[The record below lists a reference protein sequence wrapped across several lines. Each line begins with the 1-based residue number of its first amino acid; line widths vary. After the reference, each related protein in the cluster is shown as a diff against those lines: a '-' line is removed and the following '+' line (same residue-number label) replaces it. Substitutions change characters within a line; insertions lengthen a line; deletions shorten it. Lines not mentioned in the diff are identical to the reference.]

1 MDIDYAG
8 QSSSVTGGE
17 GGLKE
22 FYILYGFGVEGGK
35 QTATWLI
42 WYNGFPSII

>member
-35 QTATWLI
+35 QTAHMVDLV
-42 WYNGFPSII
+42 